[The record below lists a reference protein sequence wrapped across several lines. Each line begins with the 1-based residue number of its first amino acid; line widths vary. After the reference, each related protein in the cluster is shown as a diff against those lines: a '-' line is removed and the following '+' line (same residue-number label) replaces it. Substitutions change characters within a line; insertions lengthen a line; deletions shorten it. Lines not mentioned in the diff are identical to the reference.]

1 MKNGVSLSMRRD
13 RGFSL
18 IELLIVVALIVIL
31 SAVAIPGI
39 SRYFRTYKIRGAESQ
54 VGGEIQAAR
63 SKAIATNTNTGVS
76 FVIVDQNSYR
86 YVLEDTPPG
95 LILGPL
101 RDLPTGVRFVP
112 AAGISEPSFRFNR
125 LGATC
130 VTCAYTL
137 SALTG
142 ACSVPELATG
152 GHCVDD
158 APGSYVQS
166 DSTNG
171 VLVINLTEQATGLQR
186 TIRVAAGGR
195 VLTQP

>member
-1 MKNGVSLSMRRD
+1 MKNGVSVSMRRD

-18 IELLIVVALIVIL
+18 IELLIVVAIIVIL
-31 SAVAIPGI
+31 SAIAIPGI
-39 SRYFRTYKIRGAESQ
+39 SQYFRTYKIRGAESQ

-76 FVIVDQNSYR
+76 FVIVDRNSYR
-86 YVLEDTPPG
+86 YVLEDNPPG

-112 AAGISEPSFRFNR
+112 VAGVAEPSFRFNR

-137 SALTG
+137 SATTG
-142 ACSVPELATG
+142 ACSPPELVAG
-152 GHCVDD
+152 AHCVDD
-158 APGSYVQS
+158 APGSYVQA
-166 DSTNG
+166 DAVNG
-171 VLVINLTEQATGLQR
+171 VLVINLIEQATSLQR
-186 TIRVAAGGR
+186 TIRVATGGR

>member
-1 MKNGVSLSMRRD
+1 MKNAVSVPTRRD

-18 IELLIVVALIVIL
+18 IELLVVVALIVIL

-39 SRYFRTYKIRGAESQ
+39 SRYFRNFKIRGAESQ

-76 FVIVDQNSYR
+76 FVIVDANSYR
-86 YVLEDTPPG
+86 WVLEDTPPG
-95 LILGPL
+95 VMLGPL

-112 AAGISEPSFRFNR
+112 AAGVSEPSFRFNR

-137 SALTG
+137 SAATG
-142 ACSVPELATG
+142 ACSPPELVAG
-152 GHCVDD
+152 ARCADD
-158 APGSYVQS
+158 TPGRYVQS
-166 DSTNG
+166 DAVNG
-171 VLVINLTEQATGLQR
+171 VLIINLTEQATGLQR